1 MELRQIEAFLAVAE
15 ELHFGRAAH
24 RLRMAQSPLSQT
36 IKKLEK
42 SLGADL
48 FERNTRAVSLT
59 TAGYAFLPH
68 ARKILEEL
76 DLARRAATA
85 DAGEVYGRL
94 SIGFSGALNHKT
106 LPPLTRALRSSY
118 PHLDLTLS
126 GGLLTQDA
134 LDQLRNGSLDLS
146 FIGLPVDAP
155 SLATRRIAMEPLGA
169 ALPVDHPLAGRP
181 QIALADLAAD
191 GFVTMPAAQ
200 GSTLREAVF
209 SACTAAGFRPRVVQE
224 VSDPYTA
231 LSLVAGGVGVSLM
244 PDSMAGIMPGGTVFI
259 PLSGA
264 VPLLE
269 SGIAWNPDLMSPALK
284 LALEL
289 ADSVLPTPPRQ
300 DLRTA
305 QHR

>member
-15 ELHFGRAAH
+15 ELHFGRAAS

-42 SLGADL
+42 SLGAEL

-59 TAGYAFLPH
+59 TAGLSFLPH

-85 DAGEVYGRL
+85 DTGTVYGRL
-94 SIGFSGALNHKT
+94 AIGFSGALNHTT
-106 LPPLTRALRSSY
+106 LPPLTRALRQRY
-118 PHLDLTLS
+118 PGLDLTLS

-134 LDQLRNGSLDLS
+134 LGHLHNGSMDLA

-155 SLATRRIAMEPLGA
+155 SLATRRIAVEPLGA
-169 ALPVDHPLAGRP
+169 TVPVDHPLAGRSI
-181 QIALADLAAD
+181 IALHELAAD
-191 GFVTMPAAQ
+191 GFVTMPEAQ
-200 GSTLREAVF
+200 GSTLREAIF
-209 SACTAAGFRPRVVQE
+209 SACTAAGFRTRVAQE

-244 PDSMAGIMPGGTVFI
+244 PRSVAAIMPGGTVFI
-259 PLSGA
+259 PLSGNA
-264 VPLLE
+264 PRLE
-269 SGIAWNPDLMSPALK
+269 SGIAWNPALVSPALK
-284 LALEL
+284 LALQVAEE
-289 ADSVLPTPPRQ
+289 VLPTPS
-300 DLRTA
+300 A
-305 QHR
+305 

>member
-1 MELRQIEAFLAVAE
+1 
-15 ELHFGRAAH
+15 
-24 RLRMAQSPLSQT
+24 
-36 IKKLEK
+36 
-42 SLGADL
+42 
-48 FERNTRAVSLT
+48 
-59 TAGYAFLPH
+59 
-68 ARKILEEL
+68 
-76 DLARRAATA
+76 
-85 DAGEVYGRL
+85 
-94 SIGFSGALNHKT
+94 
-106 LPPLTRALRSSY
+106 
-118 PHLDLTLS
+118 
-126 GGLLTQDA
+126 
-134 LDQLRNGSLDLS
+134 
-146 FIGLPVDAP
+146 
-155 SLATRRIAMEPLGA
+155 
-169 ALPVDHPLAGRP
+169 
-181 QIALADLAAD
+181 
-191 GFVTMPAAQ
+191 
-200 GSTLREAVF
+200 LREAVF

>member
-42 SLGADL
+42 SLGTAL

-59 TAGYAFLPH
+59 TAGFAFLPH
-68 ARKILEEL
+68 ARKILEEF

-85 DAGEVYGRL
+85 DSGEVYGRL

-106 LPPLTRALRSSY
+106 LPPLTRALRNRY
-118 PHLDLTLS
+118 PRLELTLT

-155 SLATRRIAMEPLGA
+155 SLATRSIAVEPLGA
-169 ALPVDHPLAGRP
+169 ILPEDHPLAGRAA
-181 QIALADLAAD
+181 ISLAELAVD
-191 GFVTMPAAQ
+191 GFITMPAAQ
-200 GSTLREAVF
+200 GSTLREAIF

-244 PDSMAGIMPGGTVFI
+244 PDSVAGIMPGGTVFL

-264 VPLLE
+264 APLLD
-269 SGIAWNPDLMSPALK
+269 SGIAWNPALISPALK

-289 ADSVLPTPPRQ
+289 ADTVLPTPGR
-300 DLRTA
+300 
-305 QHR
+305 

>member
-36 IKKLEK
+36 IRKLEK
-42 SLGADL
+42 SLGTAL

-59 TAGYAFLPH
+59 TAGFAFLPH
-68 ARKILEEL
+68 ARKILEEF

-85 DAGEVYGRL
+85 DSGEVYGRL

-106 LPPLTRALRSSY
+106 LPPLTRALRQRY
-118 PHLDLTLS
+118 PQLELTLT

-134 LDQLRNGSLDLS
+134 LDQLGNGSLDLS

-155 SLATRRIAMEPLGA
+155 ALATRSIAVEPLGA
-169 ALPVDHPLAGRP
+169 ILPEDHPLAGRSA
-181 QIALADLAAD
+181 ISLAELAAD
-191 GFVTMPAAQ
+191 GFITMPAAQ
-200 GSTLREAVF
+200 GSTLRDAIF

-224 VSDPYTA
+224 VSDPYMA

-244 PDSMAGIMPGGTVFI
+244 PGSVAGIMPGGTVFR
-259 PLSGA
+259 PLSGV
-264 VPLLE
+264 VPLLD
-269 SGIAWNPDLMSPALK
+269 SGIAWNPAAVSPALK
-284 LALEL
+284 VALEL
-289 ADSVLPTPPRQ
+289 ANSVLPTPTR
-300 DLRTA
+300 
-305 QHR
+305 

>member
-42 SLGADL
+42 SLGTAL

-59 TAGYAFLPH
+59 TAGFAFLPH

-85 DAGEVYGRL
+85 DSGEVYGRL

-106 LPPLTRALRSSY
+106 LPPLTRALRNRY
-118 PHLDLTLS
+118 PHLELTLT

-134 LDQLRNGSLDLS
+134 LDQLDNGSLDLS

-155 SLATRRIAMEPLGA
+155 SLATRSIAVEPLGA
-169 ALPVDHPLAGRP
+169 ILPEDHPLAGRAS
-181 QIALADLAAD
+181 IGLDELAVD
-191 GFVTMPAAQ
+191 GFITMPAAQ
-200 GSTLREAVF
+200 GSTLRDAIF

-244 PDSMAGIMPGGTVFI
+244 PDSVAGIMPGGTVFC

-264 VPLLE
+264 APLLN
-269 SGIAWNPDLMSPALK
+269 SGIAWNPAVMSPALK
-284 LALEL
+284 LALEI
-289 ADSVLPTPPRQ
+289 ADTVLPTPTP
-300 DLRTA
+300 
-305 QHR
+305 

>member
-36 IKKLEK
+36 IRKLEK
-42 SLGADL
+42 SLGTAL

-59 TAGYAFLPH
+59 TAGFAFLPH
-68 ARKILEEL
+68 ARKILEEF

-85 DAGEVYGRL
+85 DSGEVYGRL

-106 LPPLTRALRSSY
+106 LPPLTRALRHRY
-118 PHLDLTLS
+118 PQLELTLT

-134 LDQLRNGSLDLS
+134 LDQLGNGSLDLS

-155 SLATRRIAMEPLGA
+155 ALATRSIAVEPLGA
-169 ALPVDHPLAGRP
+169 ILPEDHPLAGRSA
-181 QIALADLAAD
+181 ISLAELAAD
-191 GFVTMPAAQ
+191 GFITMPAAQ
-200 GSTLREAVF
+200 GSTLRDAIF

-224 VSDPYTA
+224 VSDPYMA

-244 PDSMAGIMPGGTVFI
+244 PGSVAGIMPGGTVFR
-259 PLSGA
+259 PLSGV
-264 VPLLE
+264 VPLLD
-269 SGIAWNPDLMSPALK
+269 SGIAWNPAAVSPALK
-284 LALEL
+284 VALEL
-289 ADSVLPTPPRQ
+289 ANSVLPTPAR
-300 DLRTA
+300 
-305 QHR
+305 

>member
-36 IKKLEK
+36 IRKLEK
-42 SLGADL
+42 SLGTAL

-59 TAGYAFLPH
+59 TAGFAFLPH
-68 ARKILEEL
+68 ARKILEEF

-85 DAGEVYGRL
+85 DSGEVYGRL

-106 LPPLTRALRSSY
+106 LPPLTRALRQRY
-118 PHLDLTLS
+118 PQLELTLT

-134 LDQLRNGSLDLS
+134 LDQLGNGSLDLS

-155 SLATRRIAMEPLGA
+155 ALATRSIAVEPLGA
-169 ALPVDHPLAGRP
+169 ILPEDHPLAGRSA
-181 QIALADLAAD
+181 ISLAELAAD
-191 GFVTMPAAQ
+191 GFITMPAAQ
-200 GSTLREAVF
+200 GSTLRDAIF

-224 VSDPYTA
+224 VSDPYMA

-244 PDSMAGIMPGGTVFI
+244 PGSVAGIMPGGTVFR
-259 PLSGA
+259 PLSGV
-264 VPLLE
+264 VPLLD
-269 SGIAWNPDLMSPALK
+269 SGIAWNPAAVSPALK
-284 LALEL
+284 VALEL
-289 ADSVLPTPPRQ
+289 ANSVLPTPAR
-300 DLRTA
+300 
-305 QHR
+305 